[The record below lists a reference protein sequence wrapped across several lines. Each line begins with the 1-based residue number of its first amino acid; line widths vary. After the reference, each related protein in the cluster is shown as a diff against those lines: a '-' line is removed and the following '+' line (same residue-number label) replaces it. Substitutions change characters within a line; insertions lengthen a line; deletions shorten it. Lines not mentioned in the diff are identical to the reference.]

1 MNGAGAQVASRRS
14 ETLVLWTTAAN
25 GDLEHT
31 FSFGSVTLATPFAVT
46 AMLLSN
52 FVAVRYRLEVEDETV
67 TVRIKASEGEVDSEA
82 VLFADKLQALF
93 RQQDPRGLLAEVAT
107 KQGTRRR
114 NQVS

>member
-1 MNGAGAQVASRRS
+1 MNGAGAQVASRS

-46 AMLLSN
+46 AILLSN

-93 RQQDPRGLLAEVAT
+93 RQQDQRGLLAEVAT

-114 NQVS
+114 NQAS